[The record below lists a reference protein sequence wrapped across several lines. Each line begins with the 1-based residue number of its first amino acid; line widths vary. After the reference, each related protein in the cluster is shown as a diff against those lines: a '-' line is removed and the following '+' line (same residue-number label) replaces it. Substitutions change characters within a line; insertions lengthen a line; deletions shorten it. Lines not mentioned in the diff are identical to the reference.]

1 MFSGLRISISGL
13 DRLEIKMKT
22 GFVMENV
29 FGNEKAILAIRE
41 VEKAVIGKEGCIVKI
56 MAAILAGGH
65 ILLNDIPGVGK
76 TTMAMSFA
84 KAMNLKTKRIQFTPD
99 VLPSDV
105 LGFSVYEKET
115 GKFKFRPGP
124 VFCNLLLAD
133 ELNRTSPKTQSALLE
148 AMEEGKASV
157 EGRTRELPDPF
168 IVIATQ
174 NPCGSAGTQLLPD
187 SQMDRFMIC
196 LSMGYPEP
204 EDEISILKGEGSRQA
219 IDSIIPILG
228 ESGTL
233 AVLRQKVQ
241 EIYLH
246 GSMYEY
252 IIHLVTETR
261 NHPLIELGVSPRG
274 SLAIVK
280 MAKAI
285 AFLRGR
291 DFVLAE
297 DVGDIF
303 TDTTAHRLVLTMRA
317 HTGRKKAEQL
327 TEEIL
332 ENVKKP
338 TIRKRG

>member
-1 MFSGLRISISGL
+1 M
-13 DRLEIKMKT
+13 
-22 GFVMENV
+22 
-29 FGNEKAILAIRE
+29 GNEIERGNTKALLAIRE
-41 VEKAVIGKEGCIVKI
+41 VEKVVIGKEDCIVKI

-84 KAMNLKTKRIQFTPD
+84 KAMDLKTKRIQFTPD

-105 LGFSVYEKET
+105 LGFSIYSKET
-115 GKFKFRPGP
+115 GRFIFQPGP
-124 VFCNLLLAD
+124 IFCNLLLAD

-157 EGRTRELPDPF
+157 EGKTRELPVPF

-187 SQMDRFMIC
+187 SQMDRFMIS
-196 LSMGYPEP
+196 LSMGYPLP
-204 EDEISILKGEGSRQA
+204 EDEISILKGEGSRRA
-219 IDSIIPILG
+219 LEEIVPVMGGGSVLL
-228 ESGTL
+228 E
-233 AVLRQKVQ
+233 LRQKTE

-246 GSMYEY
+246 DSMYEY
-252 IIHLVTETR
+252 IIKLVTETR
-261 NHPLIELGVSPRG
+261 EHSSLELGISPRG

-280 MAKAI
+280 MAKAM

-291 DFVLAE
+291 DFVITE
-297 DVGDIF
+297 DVEDIF

-317 HTGRKKAEQL
+317 RAGRTKAEHI

-332 ENVKKP
+332 KNVKKP
-338 TIRKRG
+338 TIRRNYGGR

>member
-1 MFSGLRISISGL
+1 M
-13 DRLEIKMKT
+13 EKEMEK
-22 GFVMENV
+22 ENV
-29 FGNEKAILAIRE
+29 KAILAIRE
-41 VEKAVIGKEGCIVKI
+41 IEKAVIGKRDCIIKI

-84 KAMNLKTKRIQFTPD
+84 KAMDLETKRIQFTPD

-105 LGFSVYEKET
+105 LGFSIYSKET
-115 GKFKFRPGP
+115 GEFIFQPGP

-148 AMEEGKASV
+148 AMEEGRASV
-157 EGRTRELPDPF
+157 EGETRKLPEPF

-187 SQMDRFMIC
+187 SQMDRFMIS
-196 LSMGYPEP
+196 LSMGYPLP
-204 EDEISILKGEGSRQA
+204 EDEISILKGEGSRKVLED
-219 IDSIIPILG
+219 IVPVMG
-228 ESGTL
+228 GNNTL
-233 AVLRQKVQ
+233 FNLKKKTQ

-246 GSMYEY
+246 DAMYEY

-261 NHPLIELGVSPRG
+261 NHSMIELGVSPRG

-280 MAKAI
+280 LAKAM

-291 DFVLAE
+291 DFVVTE
-297 DVGDIF
+297 DVEDIF
-303 TDTTAHRLVLTMRA
+303 TDAAAHRLVLTVRA
-317 HTGRKKAEQL
+317 RAGKKKAEDI
-327 TEEIL
+327 TKEIL
-332 ENVKKP
+332 KGIKKP
-338 TIRKRG
+338 TIRRNYGGK

>member
-1 MFSGLRISISGL
+1 
-13 DRLEIKMKT
+13 
-22 GFVMENV
+22 MENEIDR
-29 FGNEKAILAIRE
+29 GNTKAILAIRE
-41 VEKAVIGKEGCIVKI
+41 VEKAVIGKEDCIIKI

-84 KAMNLKTKRIQFTPD
+84 KAMDLKTKRIQFTPD

-105 LGFSVYEKET
+105 LGFSIYSKET
-115 GKFKFRPGP
+115 GEFLFQPGP
-124 VFCNLLLAD
+124 VFCNILLAD

-157 EGRTRELPDPF
+157 EGKTRKLPEPF

-187 SQMDRFMIC
+187 SQMDRFMIS
-196 LSMGYPEP
+196 LSMGYPMP
-204 EDEISILKGEGSRQA
+204 EDEISILKGEGSRRA
-219 IDSIIPILG
+219 LKDIVPVM
-228 ESGTL
+228 GTEGSN
-233 AVLRQKVQ
+233 VLLELRKETQ

-246 GSMYEY
+246 DAMYEY

-261 NHPLIELGVSPRG
+261 KHPLLELGISPRG

-280 MAKAI
+280 MAKAM

-291 DFVLAE
+291 DFVITE
-297 DVGDIF
+297 DVEDIF

-317 HTGRKKAEQL
+317 RAEKTKAEHI
-327 TEEIL
+327 TEEL
-332 ENVKKP
+332 LKNVKKP
-338 TIRKRG
+338 TIRKNYGGR